1 MTKVVSP
8 HLLDDVRNADSTA
21 GRIAALRA
29 LKNDI
34 IGHNQKKQ
42 AWTELG
48 ILPLLSDVL
57 LSRRGVGRKA
67 DFHQTEE
74 DEMCFQAITIIGS
87 LALGMHLESLSCMC
101 SSTGSNL
108 SHFFFFFPRWTGIH
122 LPDFGWGD
130 HSLAALHT
138 IHTLVSSI
146 PRSRR
151 PSNSQHYCGSACLGI
166 PKC

>member
-48 ILPLLSDVL
+48 VLPLLSDVL
-57 LSRRGVGRKA
+57 LSRRGVVARKA
-67 DFHQTEE
+67 DFHSPKQHPTEE

-87 LALGMHLESLSCMC
+87 LALGMYTLL
-101 SSTGSNL
+101 L
-108 SHFFFFFPRWTGIH
+108 LLFF
-122 LPDFGWGD
+122 
-130 HSLAALHT
+130 
-138 IHTLVSSI
+138 VSV
-146 PRSRR
+146 
-151 PSNSQHYCGSACLGI
+151 CLFV
-166 PKC
+166 

>member
-34 IGHNQKKQ
+34 IGHDQKKQ

-48 ILPLLSDVL
+48 VLPLLSDVL
-57 LSRRGVGRKA
+57 LSRRGVARKA
-67 DFHQTEE
+67 DFQSPKQHTTEE

-87 LALGMHLESLSCMC
+87 LTLGMRLFFF
-101 SSTGSNL
+101 
-108 SHFFFFFPRWTGIH
+108 FFFFFPFFFFFFFFPLIAI
-122 LPDFGWGD
+122 LLFD
-130 HSLAALHT
+130 LY
-138 IHTLVSSI
+138 
-146 PRSRR
+146 
-151 PSNSQHYCGSACLGI
+151 QAC
-166 PKC
+166 

>member
-8 HLLDDVRNADSTA
+8 HLLDDVRSADSTA

-48 ILPLLSDVL
+48 VLPLLSDVL
-57 LSRRGVGRKA
+57 FSRRGVARKA
-67 DFHQTEE
+67 DFHSHGPKQHTTEE

-87 LALGMHLESLSCMC
+87 LALGMRLIF
-101 SSTGSNL
+101 N
-108 SHFFFFFPRWTGIH
+108 
-122 LPDFGWGD
+122 
-130 HSLAALHT
+130 
-138 IHTLVSSI
+138 
-146 PRSRR
+146 
-151 PSNSQHYCGSACLGI
+151 
-166 PKC
+166 